1 MNTRQEKDIIRTLV
15 KAGHESLAKTFAR
28 SRGYGIKKT
37 KRVRAQTFNPRKA
50 VVYFELVAD
59 EDDAGGDEMAAL
71 KELQK
76 ILKVRK
82 IENEGHDRYD
92 ALICRISDVHSTGDV
107 KNLFQRI
114 DRAKGGG
121 DDIIY
126 VDGFAA
132 QQFKLL
138 PEGVNGPQIP
148 TEDIDDFLEDVE

>member
-1 MNTRQEKDIIRTLV
+1 MNTKQEKDIIRTLV

-28 SRGYGIKKT
+28 SRGYGVKKS
-37 KRVRAQTFNPRKA
+37 KRVRAQTFDPRKA
-50 VVYFELVAD
+50 VVYFELVAE
-59 EDDAGGDEMAAL
+59 EDAEGDEMAAL

-92 ALICRISDVHSTGDV
+92 ALVCRISDVHSTGDV
-107 KNLFQRI
+107 KKLFQRI

-132 QQFKLL
+132 QQFRLL

-148 TEDIDDFLEDVE
+148 TEDIDEFLEEVE